1 MAKFDFDCVCN
12 LGFSHCGSVDAY
24 GNGSIELSVD
34 EVTLL
39 VDLIREME
47 STDVEEL
54 QLKEKYPD
62 IYKKLDD
69 AFRDAAREATIN
81 HWYMQG
87 FYDGV
92 YEYDIDEL
100 MDYCSENH
108 DFVFEYD
115 EEDYMDEDGEIDEDR
130 IWDDQSEAFEEW
142 LEIFLEG
149 LDNSS
154 RRKFLEEHLNAE
166 VDLSDL
172 ELDYKVEI
180 PDAIIGIA
188 DETI

>member
-1 MAKFDFDCVCN
+1 MAKFEFDCVCN

-24 GNGSIELSVD
+24 GNGTVELSAD
-34 EVTLL
+34 DVTRL

-47 STDVEEL
+47 STDIEEL
-54 QLKEKYPD
+54 QLKDKYPD
-62 IYKKLDD
+62 IYKTLDD

-87 FYDGV
+87 FYDWV

-115 EEDYMDEDGEIDEDR
+115 EEDYVDEDGEIDEDR
-130 IWDDQSEAFEEW
+130 IWDDKTEAFDEW

-154 RRKFLEEHLNAE
+154 CRKFLEEHLNAE

-172 ELDYKVEI
+172 ELDYEIEI
-180 PDAIIGIA
+180 PKAII
-188 DETI
+188 DMVD